1 MSEETTTP
9 PPTMTLDQVAAAAQ
23 MKPRTI
29 TAWVE
34 EGRFP
39 APVINGY
46 RCKRWNRDAVM
57 KFLKTGKV
65 R

>member
-1 MSEETTTP
+1 MTDP
-9 PPTMTLDQVAAAAQ
+9 VPTMTLEQVAAAAQ

-34 EGRFP
+34 VGQFP
-39 APVINGY
+39 APVINRY
-46 RCKRWNRDAVM
+46 RCKRWNREEVM
-57 KFLKTGKV
+57 RYLKTGKV